1 MTWTRALQG
10 RKAPV
15 AVARW
20 LVSLVL
26 VVGALGAV
34 WPGKGAAIAQSTA
47 TRPGSRLS
55 ADRFIDRMVDGAP
68 VSYMLGN
75 VYIDRDSLTARSDTA
90 HYYRDREFYRF
101 FGHVVITRDS
111 SVLTCNL
118 GTYDRLV
125 GAGDFFGDVRLVD
138 GDMIGTGRRGE
149 SRQDGRF
156 VQLIGD
162 ALLVAPDYSVRADT
176 IARDRLTG
184 SGEAFGNVKIMEPG
198 AKNLVTG
205 RHATFS
211 ATGDVAEVDR
221 DPVLISREEGG
232 NPLVS
237 EAGRMFFYRNED
249 RVVMTD
255 SVRIRQ
261 GTTLAEAD
269 TAVAHGRERMVLTG
283 SPQVSMA
290 EGNTMY
296 GQNIT
301 ILYHGGELR
310 RVILTGAA
318 RMEDAAPDSLAEIYK
333 GLPEMD
339 VLEGDSISVEFENE
353 KIDRTVV
360 VGNARSIYTP
370 LDLDAEVATNDVTGD
385 TIIISFRNEQVHLV
399 DVRGNMAG
407 NYKFAR
413 VAAMREMLGQGMRL
427 AGMMRSG
434 EADSAAVADTLLAA
448 GVDTAFATLPTALMD
463 SLLTAAFDSLA
474 VAGFDTT
481 EANMSFLASAEDV
494 KYSGGSVEFNMKDKD
509 IDIRQDGQLVYGS
522 MKLTA
527 QHISLDTQNRELYA
541 EGEPLVE
548 DTENIAGVNLGYNF
562 KHKTGAV
569 QQGVTTFDN
578 YYYVGDEIRRF
589 PDTTLKICGGR
600 MTSCDRAKPHYH
612 FWSDR
617 MKMRMKDKV
626 VAAPIVL
633 RIGEVPI
640 FALPFYFKSLK
651 EGRQSGILFPSF
663 DFGWSSREGRYIR
676 DFGYYW
682 ATNEYMDFVFEGD
695 YNERRDF
702 GYRLSNRYVKR
713 YTMNGGVDY
722 SRKLSLRGD
731 ERREWQLRWNHN
743 QPTLFDDY
751 KFRSDVKLA
760 STSLSSNDLT
770 GSTGRDV
777 VSGQLKSNVYL
788 SRSFSFVNA
797 NLNANRDERVN
808 AEDDDPSSDNLIYS
822 MTLPSLSL
830 NFKQFALA
838 SPLRGGQRGSF
849 LGNLARNTYFQQGY
863 SFKSDSKGYELHD
876 VKNYNAAG
884 NWSVSVRPPRVGI
897 FNLSLGSS
905 ASQSWSRQTEEGRMY
920 VEDSDTTYTYE
931 PYREVTEETNTR
943 MSFNTG
949 LGTTLYGIFPARV
962 GKLRAIRHTLRLNS
976 GLSLSPG
983 LKSGQVHSTS
993 VSLSMNN
1000 RLDAKYVG
1008 AENDSTQA
1016 EKKLDGLVDWSLN
1029 TNYSPKRE
1037 PGDRWGTIS
1046 SGLTIKPGQSQA
1058 LRLKVSNSID
1068 PKNLAL
1074 MSTRFTYGLN
1084 FTGKVDLGD
1093 VPAQEEEIRNTA
1105 IDRLGVDLIDTAPDS
1120 LRQVDEFG
1128 NDIYD
1133 GQDDEF
1139 FDGEESSFDDFYDRD
1154 GRNSGSAGGA
1164 NDPTEG
1170 GRFIP
1175 FQINASLSYNYT
1187 NASQEKR
1194 ASGNFSVS
1202 TDLTRG
1208 WKFRYQGSFDLVTAT
1223 PVRQQFSLKRDLHCW
1238 ALEFNR
1244 TVSTVDSQFGFRI
1257 YLKSIPALKFTR
1269 GVENGMGNLGSGVF

>member
-1 MTWTRALQG
+1 
-10 RKAPV
+10 
-15 AVARW
+15 
-20 LVSLVL
+20 
-26 VVGALGAV
+26 
-34 WPGKGAAIAQSTA
+34 
-47 TRPGSRLS
+47 
-55 ADRFIDRMVDGAP
+55 
-68 VSYMLGN
+68 
-75 VYIDRDSLTARSDTA
+75 
-90 HYYRDREFYRF
+90 
-101 FGHVVITRDS
+101 
-111 SVLTCNL
+111 
-118 GTYDRLV
+118 
-125 GAGDFFGDVRLVD
+125 
-138 GDMIGTGRRGE
+138 
-149 SRQDGRF
+149 
-156 VQLIGD
+156 
-162 ALLVAPDYSVRADT
+162 
-176 IARDRLTG
+176 
-184 SGEAFGNVKIMEPG
+184 
-198 AKNLVTG
+198 
-205 RHATFS
+205 
-211 ATGDVAEVDR
+211 
-221 DPVLISREEGG
+221 
-232 NPLVS
+232 
-237 EAGRMFFYRNED
+237 
-249 RVVMTD
+249 
-255 SVRIRQ
+255 
-261 GTTLAEAD
+261 
-269 TAVAHGRERMVLTG
+269 
-283 SPQVSMA
+283 
-290 EGNTMY
+290 
-296 GQNIT
+296 
-301 ILYHGGELR
+301 
-310 RVILTGAA
+310 
-318 RMEDAAPDSLAEIYK
+318 
-333 GLPEMD
+333 
-339 VLEGDSISVEFENE
+339 
-353 KIDRTVV
+353 
-360 VGNARSIYTP
+360 
-370 LDLDAEVATNDVTGD
+370 
-385 TIIISFRNEQVHLV
+385 
-399 DVRGNMAG
+399 
-407 NYKFAR
+407 
-413 VAAMREMLGQGMRL
+413 
-427 AGMMRSG
+427 
-434 EADSAAVADTLLAA
+434 
-448 GVDTAFATLPTALMD
+448 
-463 SLLTAAFDSLA
+463 
-474 VAGFDTT
+474 
-481 EANMSFLASAEDV
+481 
-494 KYSGGSVEFNMKDKD
+494 
-509 IDIRQDGQLVYGS
+509 
-522 MKLTA
+522 
-527 QHISLDTQNRELYA
+527 
-541 EGEPLVE
+541 
-548 DTENIAGVNLGYNF
+548 
-562 KHKTGAV
+562 
-569 QQGVTTFDN
+569 
-578 YYYVGDEIRRF
+578 
-589 PDTTLKICGGR
+589 
-600 MTSCDRAKPHYH
+600 
-612 FWSDR
+612 
-617 MKMRMKDKV
+617 DKV

-695 YNERRDF
+695 YNERRDL

-722 SRKLSLRGD
+722 SRKVSLKGD

-760 STSLSSNDLT
+760 STTLSSNDLT

-797 NLNANRDERVN
+797 NLNANRDDRVN

-849 LGNLARNTYFQQGY
+849 LGNLARSTYFQQGY
-863 SFKSDSKGYELHD
+863 SFKSDSKGYELRD

-884 NWSVSVRPPRVGI
+884 NWSLSVRPPRVGI

-931 PYREVTEETNTR
+931 PFREVTEETSTR

-976 GLSLSPG
+976 GWSLSPG

-1016 EKKLDGLVDWSLN
+1016 EKKLDGLVDWSLS
-1029 TNYSPKRE
+1029 TSYSPKRE

-1093 VPAQEEEIRNTA
+1093 VPVQQEEMRNTA
-1105 IDRLGVDLIDTAPDS
+1105 IDRLGVDLVDTAQDS

-1128 NDIYD
+1128 NEIYD
-1133 GQDDEF
+1133 EQDDEF

-1154 GRNSGSAGGA
+1154 GRNSSGAGGA

-1187 NASQEKR
+1187 NTSQDKR